1 MLSVFGDES
10 SDETKQRV
18 FAVAGVIGTD
28 DDWNKLESKWI
39 ERNGGVP
46 FHASDCESDQGNYKG
61 RPHHENKDLYRDLSI
76 MLAESGLGG
85 WGLAINLIA
94 QRRVFPDAPDISY
107 YKGFTAVLARM
118 RNCAANNKEI
128 AKFTFDMR
136 LESEHNAGLLYD
148 MFRMMPEYQEHTF
161 SEIAFISSR
170 DHPKVQVAD
179 LFARETMK
187 TLDNQIGPVKREP
200 RKPWKALFNTGR
212 FHIDALMDGWFE
224 DLQRK
229 MPALEEEHGMQK
241 ERYLAWLT
249 EKRIPHNVTNMYRY
263 VEWLERQDRRESG

>member
-1 MLSVFGDES
+1 
-10 SDETKQRV
+10 
-18 FAVAGVIGTD
+18 
-28 DDWNKLESKWI
+28 
-39 ERNGGVP
+39 
-46 FHASDCESDQGNYKG
+46 
-61 RPHHENKDLYRDLSI
+61 

-94 QRRVFPDAPDISY
+94 QRRIFPDAPDISY

-118 RNCAANNKEI
+118 RNCAANNNEI

-161 SEIAFISSR
+161 SEISFISSR

-187 TLDNQIGPVKREP
+187 ALDNQIGPVKREP
-200 RKPWKALFNTGR
+200 RKPWMALFNTGR

-224 DLQRK
+224 DLKRK

-249 EKRIPHNVTNMYRY
+249 EKRLPHNVTNMYRY
-263 VEWLERQDRRESG
+263 VEWLERQDREIRRRGHRRYSAVQASASLRVARRACARVPARLACEWIRLRRCGEKRCPRPPDDREPRLPECVPA